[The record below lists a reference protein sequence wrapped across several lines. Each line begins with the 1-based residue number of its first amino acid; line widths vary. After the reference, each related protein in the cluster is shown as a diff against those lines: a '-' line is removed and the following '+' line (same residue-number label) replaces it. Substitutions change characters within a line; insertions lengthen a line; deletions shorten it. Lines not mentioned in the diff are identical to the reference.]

1 MNFQHPVGGKK
12 FRKENLKNNS
22 NVVDGQ
28 KKKDEKKNRLKEK
41 TTNYKDV

>member
-1 MNFQHPVGGKK
+1 MNFQHPVGEKK

-28 KKKDEKKNRLKEK
+28 KKGTKKRI
-41 TTNYKDV
+41 D

>member
-28 KKKDEKKNRLKEK
+28 KKDEKKNRLKEK

>member
-28 KKKDEKKNRLKEK
+28 KKGRKKE
-41 TTNYKDV
+41 